1 MVVRVRVRADRRRMR
16 SLNLNLDPDLDPD
29 LDRGPDTEPAIP
41 RTSVRRMALTPVRR
55 GAMHV
60 SASPKPAWAHRR
72 STERRRWL
80 CWRLSMQHQRPR
92 HDPVGAV
99 AQMER
104 SELLM

>member
-41 RTSVRRMALTPVRR
+41 QTSVRRMALTPVR
-55 GAMHV
+55 GVLHI

-92 HDPVGAV
+92 HDPVATV
-99 AQMER
+99 PQMER
-104 SELLM
+104 SELLV

>member
-41 RTSVRRMALTPVRR
+41 QTSVRRMALTPVR
-55 GAMHV
+55 GVLHI

-92 HDPVGAV
+92 HDPVATV

>member
-1 MVVRVRVRADRRRMR
+1 MVVRVRVRADRRMR

-41 RTSVRRMALTPVRR
+41 RTSVRLMALTPVRR
-55 GAMHV
+55 VLHI

>member
-1 MVVRVRVRADRRRMR
+1 MRVRVRADRRRMC

-41 RTSVRRMALTPVRR
+41 QTSVRRMALTPVR
-55 GAMHV
+55 GVLHI

-92 HDPVGAV
+92 HDPVATV

-104 SELLM
+104 SELLV